1 MKTKYKPRLV
11 AYVSVGNVN
20 EQERDEL
27 VQMWAFLLERDGVDA
42 RVYEYGYER
51 GCEHLDGLNGDA
63 IVAVRFNGGDIDRV
77 ALALDMTSGD
87 LLDREVALGMGE

>member
-42 RVYEYGYER
+42 RGRDEGR
-51 GCEHLDGLNGDA
+51 RSKSRACSANGEICCA
-63 IVAVRFNGGDIDRV
+63 SFEFSQGVMPAHAMF
-77 ALALDMTSGD
+77 SK
-87 LLDREVALGMGE
+87 